1 MLTII
6 IINHIVLIS
15 NYFFLADLD
24 AELVFLNFLNE
35 RTDTCFFLLGDLD
48 NFGDLNIF
56 SRIILHLLFIPI
68 VSGLGYEFLKIS
80 ARNSDKM
87 FFKFLTKPGIWLQYI
102 TTKKPTDNQVEVA
115 IYALKKAFGDNL
127 NDYIGKEYKAE
138 AIS

>member
-1 MLTII
+1 MFIVMMVAILTYATIDSI
-6 IINHIVLIS
+6 YVQ
-15 NYFFLADLD
+15 
-24 AELVFLNFLNE
+24 
-35 RTDTCFFLLGDLD
+35 

-80 ARNSDKM
+80 ARNSDKI
-87 FFKFLTKPGIWLQYI
+87 FFKYLTKPGIWLQYI